1 MKLNLLSKNSQNKLS
16 TTISVIGL
24 GYVGLPL
31 AISAAQSGYEVN
43 GIDVDRVKV
52 ELINSGKS
60 PIEDISNLEIQNVI
74 SSNLKV
80 GSDFSPVEGSSIVII
95 CVPTPL
101 DVDRKPD
108 LSLIDGAVK
117 SFAKYLTKST
127 LVILEST
134 VQPGTTRGYLVSL
147 ISKYSG
153 LTPSEFNVAYSPERI
168 DPANRK
174 WNLKNT
180 PKIVAGLN
188 PITTKQAKDFYSKFV
203 DNIIECESPEVAELA
218 KLLENTFRYV
228 NISFINELSI
238 FCRSL
243 GVDINQVI
251 AAASTKPYGFMPFY
265 PSIGVG
271 GHCIPVDP
279 LYLSDKA
286 RNIGVQTKFIDL
298 ADEINIQ
305 MPNFFVKVASE
316 RIGGLQGKKV
326 LVIGVSYKPNVA
338 DVRETPVAALIFSLR
353 KEGAEVFWHDDLVKE
368 WNEEKSSPL
377 NQGYDL
383 AILATPHDYLNLK
396 QIGAVPLINTRGS
409 I

>member
-1 MKLNLLSKNSQNKLS
+1 MKLNLLSKNFQNKLS

-31 AISAAQSGYEVN
+31 AISAAQSGYEVC
-43 GIDVDRVKV
+43 GIDVDQVKV
-52 ELINSGKS
+52 DLIKSGKS
-60 PIEDISNLEIQNVI
+60 PVEDISDPEIQSAI
-74 SSNLKV
+74 SGKLKV

-101 DVDRKPD
+101 DVGRKPD
-108 LSLIDGAVK
+108 LSLIDAAVK
-117 SFAKYLTKST
+117 SFAKHLSKST

-134 VQPGTTRGYLVSL
+134 VQPGTTRDYLVSL
-147 ISKYSG
+147 ISKYSA
-153 LTPSEFNVAYSPERI
+153 LTPSDFNVAYSPERI
-168 DPANRK
+168 DPANEK

-180 PKIVAGLN
+180 PKIVAGVN
-188 PITTKQAKDFYSKFV
+188 PTAAKQAKDFYSKFV
-203 DNIIECESPEVAELA
+203 DNIVECESPEVAELA

-228 NISFINELSI
+228 NISFINELSM
-238 FCRSL
+238 FCRSF

-286 RNIGVQTKFIDL
+286 RTLGVQSKFIDL
-298 ADEINIQ
+298 ADEINTQ
-305 MPNFFVKVASE
+305 MPNYFLKVAKGK
-316 RIGGLQGKKV
+316 IGGLQGKKV

-338 DVRETPVAALIFSLR
+338 DVRETPVEALIFGLR
-353 KEGAEVFWHDDLVKE
+353 AEGAQVFWHDNLVME
-368 WNEEKSSPL
+368 WNDEKSSPL
-377 NQGYDL
+377 DQGYDL
-383 AILATPHDYLNLK
+383 AILATAHDYLNLK
-396 QIGAVPLINTRGS
+396 QIGGTPLINTRGS

>member
-1 MKLNLLSKNSQNKLS
+1 M
-16 TTISVIGL
+16 VIGL

-31 AISAAQSGYEVN
+31 AVAAAKSGYEVYGLDIDDAKIESIKR
-43 GIDVDRVKV
+43 GI
-52 ELINSGKS
+52 S
-60 PIEDISNLEIQNVI
+60 PVEDISDIEIQDAI
-74 SSNLKV
+74 SRNLKV
-80 GSDFSPVEGSSIVII
+80 GSDFSVAEKSNIVII

-108 LSLIDGAVK
+108 LSLIDAAVE
-117 SFAKYLTKST
+117 SFAKHLVKST

-134 VQPGTTRGYLVSL
+134 VQPGTTRNYLVPL
-147 ISKYSG
+147 ISKYST
-153 LTPSEFNVAYSPERI
+153 LTPSEFNIAYSPERI
-168 DPANRK
+168 DPANKK
-174 WNLKNT
+174 WSLKNT
-180 PKIVAGLN
+180 PKIVAGIN
-188 PITTKQAKDFYSKFV
+188 PTATKQAKDFYSKFV
-203 DNIIECESPEVAELA
+203 NSVIDCESPEIAELA

-238 FCRSL
+238 FCRSF

-265 PSIGVG
+265 PSVGVG

-286 RNIGVQTKFIDL
+286 RTMGVQSKFIDL
-298 ADEINIQ
+298 ADEINTQ
-305 MPNFFVKVASE
+305 MPHLFVKIAKE
-316 RIGGLQGKKV
+316 RLGSLRGKKV

-338 DVRETPVAALIFSLR
+338 DVRETPVEALIFGLR
-353 KEGAEVFWHDDLVKE
+353 EEGAQVFWHDDLVKE
-368 WNEEKSSPL
+368 WNDEKSSPL
-377 NQGYDL
+377 DQGYDL

-396 QIGAVPLINTRGS
+396 LIGNTPLINTRGS

>member
-1 MKLNLLSKNSQNKLS
+1 MKPNLLSKNFQSKLS
-16 TTISVIGL
+16 ITISVIGL

-31 AISAAQSGYEVN
+31 AISAAQSGYEVY
-43 GIDVDRVKV
+43 GIDVDKVKV
-52 ELINSGKS
+52 DLIKSGKS
-60 PIEDISNLEIQNVI
+60 PVEDISDPEIQNAI
-74 SSNLKV
+74 SGKLKV

-101 DVDRKPD
+101 DENRKPD
-108 LSLIDGAVK
+108 LSLIDAGVK
-117 SFAKYLTKST
+117 SFAKHLKKST

-134 VQPGTTRGYLVSL
+134 VQPGTTRDFLVSL
-147 ISKYSG
+147 ISKHSA
-153 LTPSEFNVAYSPERI
+153 LTPSDFNVAYSPERI
-168 DPANRK
+168 DPANKK

-188 PITTKQAKDFYSKFV
+188 PIATKQTKDFYAKFV
-203 DNIIECESPEVAELA
+203 DKIIECESPEVAELA
-218 KLLENTFRYV
+218 KLLENTFRFV

-238 FCRSL
+238 FCRSF
-243 GVDINQVI
+243 GVDVNQVI

-286 RNIGVQTKFIDL
+286 RTMRVQSKFIDL
-298 ADEINIQ
+298 ADEINMQ
-305 MPNFFVKVASE
+305 MPNFFVKIANE
-316 RIGGLQGKKV
+316 RVGGLKGKKV

-338 DVRETPVAALIFSLR
+338 DVRETPVESLIFGL
-353 KEGAEVFWHDDLVKE
+353 KEKGAQVFWHDNLVME
-368 WNEEKSSPL
+368 WNGEKSTPL
-377 NQGYDL
+377 DQGYDL
-383 AILATPHDYLNLK
+383 AILATPHDYLDLK
-396 QIGAVPLINTRGS
+396 QIGNTPLINTRGS

>member
-31 AISAAQSGYEVN
+31 AISAAQSGYEVY
-43 GIDVDRVKV
+43 GIDVDQVKV
-52 ELINSGKS
+52 DLIKSGKS
-60 PIEDISNLEIQNVI
+60 PVEDISDPEIQSAI
-74 SSNLKV
+74 SGKLKV
-80 GSDFSPVEGSSIVII
+80 GSDFSPVEGSNIVII

-108 LSLIDGAVK
+108 LSLIDAAIN
-117 SFAKYLTKST
+117 SFAKHLSKST

-134 VQPGTTRGYLVSL
+134 VQPGTTRDYLVSL

-153 LTPSEFNVAYSPERI
+153 LTPSDFNVAYSPERI
-168 DPANRK
+168 DPANKK

-188 PITTKQAKDFYSKFV
+188 PIATKQSRDFYSKFV
-203 DNIIECESPEVAELA
+203 DNIVECESPEVAELA

-238 FCRSL
+238 FCRSFD
-243 GVDINQVI
+243 VDINQVI
-251 AAASTKPYGFMPFY
+251 AAASTKPYGFLPFY

-286 RNIGVQTKFIDL
+286 RTMGVQSKFIDL
-298 ADEINIQ
+298 ADEINTQ
-305 MPNFFVKVASE
+305 MPNYFLKVAKE
-316 RIGGLQGKKV
+316 KIGGLRGKKV

-338 DVRETPVAALIFSLR
+338 DVRETPVEALIFGLR
-353 KEGAEVFWHDDLVKE
+353 EEGAQVLWHDNLVKE
-368 WNEEKSSPL
+368 WNDEKSSPL
-377 NQGYDL
+377 DLGYDL

-396 QIGAVPLINTRGS
+396 QIGNTPLINTRGS

>member
-1 MKLNLLSKNSQNKLS
+1 
-16 TTISVIGL
+16 V
-24 GYVGLPL
+24 Y
-31 AISAAQSGYEVN
+31 
-43 GIDVDRVKV
+43 GIDVDPLKIH
-52 ELINSGKS
+52 LIKSGKS
-60 PIEDISNLEIQNVI
+60 PVEDISDPEIQNAI
-74 SSNLKV
+74 SRNLKV

-338 DVRETPVAALIFSLR
+338 DIRETPVAALIFSLR

>member
-1 MKLNLLSKNSQNKLS
+1 MKLNQLSKNFQNKLS

-31 AISAAQSGYEVN
+31 AISAAQSGYEVY
-43 GIDVDRVKV
+43 GIDVDPLKIH
-52 ELINSGKS
+52 LIKSGKS
-60 PIEDISNLEIQNVI
+60 PIEDISDPEIQSAI
-74 SSNLKV
+74 SGKLKV

-108 LSLIDGAVK
+108 LSLIDAAVK
-117 SFAKYLTKST
+117 SFAKHLSKST

-134 VQPGTTRGYLVSL
+134 VQPGTTRDYLVSL
-147 ISKYSG
+147 ISKYSA
-153 LTPSEFNVAYSPERI
+153 LTPSDFNVAYSPERI
-168 DPANRK
+168 DPANKK

-188 PITTKQAKDFYSKFV
+188 PIATKQTRDFYSKFV
-203 DNIIECESPEVAELA
+203 DNIVECESPEVAELA

-238 FCRSL
+238 FCRSF

-251 AAASTKPYGFMPFY
+251 AAASTKPHGFMPFY

-286 RNIGVQTKFIDL
+286 RTIGVQSKFIDL
-298 ADEINIQ
+298 ADEINTQI
-305 MPNFFVKVASE
+305 PNYFVKVAKE
-316 RIGGLQGKKV
+316 RIGGLRGKKV

-338 DVRETPVAALIFSLR
+338 DVRETPVEALIFGLR
-353 KEGAEVFWHDDLVKE
+353 EEGAQVFWHDDLVKE
-368 WNEEKSSPL
+368 WNDEKSSPL
-377 NQGYDL
+377 DQIYDL

-396 QIGAVPLINTRGS
+396 QIGNTPLINTRGS